1 MRRLSLVLGCVAIL
15 TITLLNVPAAQ
26 AASSAETTLVVTMV
40 GGTLGIIAPTSVTLE
55 ADVGAGSTSGQL
67 DDVSVVDHRGN
78 LNQDWTATVSSTD
91 LTATNPAG
99 TIPKGDIAYWSGP
112 ATETTGSCA
121 SRTPGQPDSGSR
133 QALDV
138 QRTAFSSL
146 DCNPRNST
154 TWRPGLVVTIPGTA
168 PASTYT
174 ATITH
179 SVA

>member
-1 MRRLSLVLGCVAIL
+1 MRKLSLALGCVAIL

-26 AASSAETTLVVTMV
+26 AASSATTTLVVTMA
-40 GGTLGIIAPTSVTLE
+40 GGTLGIIAPSSVTLE
-55 ADVGAGSTSGQL
+55 ADAGAASTAGQF
-67 DDVSVVDHRGN
+67 DDVSVVDHRGD

-99 TIPKGDIAYWSGP
+99 TIPKGDIDYWSGP
-112 ATETTGSCA
+112 ATETTGNCA
-121 SRTPGQPDSGSR
+121 SRTPGQPNSGSR
-133 QALDV
+133 EALDV
-138 QRTAFSSL
+138 ERTAFSSV

-154 TWRPGLVVTIPGTA
+154 TWRPSLVVTIPGTA

-174 ATITH
+174 ATVTH